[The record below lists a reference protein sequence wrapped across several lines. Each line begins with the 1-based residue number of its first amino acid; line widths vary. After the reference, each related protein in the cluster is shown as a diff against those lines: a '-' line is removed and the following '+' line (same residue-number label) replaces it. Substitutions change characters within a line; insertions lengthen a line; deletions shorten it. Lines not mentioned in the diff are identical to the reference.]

1 MAVRRK
7 KTPPSTSTNDVENSE
22 YCRALNWTKVESGVT
37 ALAMV
42 VVAFSATCEKL
53 SMTRPKLASRSCLR
67 RIGFSDSD
75 IRPTKY
81 GEPASP
87 KACDMRIWNASAVDL
102 LVGTTTYYWGKRGKK
117 ETGLD

>member
-7 KTPPSTSTNDVENSE
+7 KTPPSTSTNEVENSE

-53 SMTRPKLASRSCLR
+53 SMTRPKLASRSVLR

-102 LVGTTTYYWGKRGKK
+102 LVGTTTYC
-117 ETGLD
+117 